1 MEYKENP
8 FVSKKLNESLKK
20 LSKLINSSPESETKL
35 NVEKSEIFGILQSV
49 EKLNDEQL
57 TEQKNLLNF
66 LKVTTIKQSETA
78 ETQEKTSKRQYNLSI
93 FFTIVAIVISLIPFF
108 SKETNYNESI
118 IKITEKQSKQSE
130 TIINMHKNLL
140 DLENQVKILRK
151 QNEQLRHKKN

>member
-20 LSKLINSSPESETKL
+20 LSKLIDSSPESETKL

-66 LKVTTIKQSETA
+66 LKVTTIKQSKTA

-108 SKETNYNESI
+108 SKETNYNESL

-140 DLENQVKILRK
+140 DLENQVKILGK
-151 QNEQLRHKKN
+151 QNEQMKPKKN

>member
-20 LSKLINSSPESETKL
+20 LSNLIDSSPESETKL

-66 LKVTTIKQSETA
+66 LKVTTIKQSKTA

-108 SKETNYNESI
+108 SKETNYNESL

-140 DLENQVKILRK
+140 DLENQVKILGK
-151 QNEQLRHKKN
+151 QNEQMKPKKN

>member
-20 LSKLINSSPESETKL
+20 LSKLIDSSPESETKL
-35 NVEKSEIFGILQSV
+35 NVEKSEIFEILQSV

-108 SKETNYNESI
+108 SKETNYNESL

-140 DLENQVKILRK
+140 DLENQVKILGK
-151 QNEQLRHKKN
+151 QNEQMKPKKN